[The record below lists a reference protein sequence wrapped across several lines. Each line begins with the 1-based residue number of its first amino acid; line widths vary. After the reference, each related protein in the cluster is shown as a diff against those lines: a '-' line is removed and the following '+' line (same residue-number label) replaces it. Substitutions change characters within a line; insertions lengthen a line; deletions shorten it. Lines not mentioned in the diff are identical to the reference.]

1 MAKWRR
7 HTEAFKRQ
15 AVERMK
21 TAENIQ
27 LLAREL
33 KVQRKLLYTWKYQ
46 ILGRPE
52 PRRADYAITAED
64 RKQRQLHEEIGKLQ
78 ASLSRKVV
86 ENDFLKS
93 ALLRARRE
101 RQANNEAGVSAST
114 AQSSCGRKS
123 KAQEPR
129 SQSC

>member
-1 MAKWRR
+1 MGKWRR

-27 LLAREL
+27 ALAREL
-33 KVQRKLLYTWKYQ
+33 GVERKLLYIWKDQ
-46 ILGRPE
+46 FLGRSEPPHANLAIAPE
-52 PRRADYAITAED
+52 E
-64 RKQRQLHEEIGKLQ
+64 RKEKQLQEQVAKLQ

-93 ALLRARRE
+93 ALLRVE
-101 RQANNEAGVSAST
+101 QDRQTTNVTGASASS
-114 AQSSCGRKS
+114 AASGCGRKS
-123 KAQEPR
+123 RASREKGNPV
-129 SQSC
+129 

>member
-1 MAKWRR
+1 MRKWRR

-27 LLAREL
+27 ALAREL
-33 KVQRKLLYTWKYQ
+33 KVERKLLYVWRDQ
-46 ILGRPE
+46 FLGHPE
-52 PRRADYAITAED
+52 PPNANLAISAEE
-64 RKQRQLHEEIGKLQ
+64 RKEKQLQDQVARLQ

-93 ALLRARRE
+93 ALLRVE
-101 RQANNEAGVSAST
+101 QDRQTTYATGASAST
-114 AQSSCGRKS
+114 AASSCGRKS
-123 KAQEPR
+123 KA
-129 SQSC
+129 